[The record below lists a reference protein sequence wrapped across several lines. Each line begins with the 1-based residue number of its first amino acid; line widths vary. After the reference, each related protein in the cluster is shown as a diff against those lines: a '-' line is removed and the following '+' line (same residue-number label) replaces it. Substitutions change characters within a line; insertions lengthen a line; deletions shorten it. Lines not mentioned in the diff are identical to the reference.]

1 MQVLAVVSFIKIEV
15 YTCED
20 VKNSI
25 QGHTRIYFTLEVD
38 PLPGRTPGT
47 WNYALC
53 KKNEILCK
61 RSTVVLN
68 FTVCIYQI
76 DTHFS
81 CIVNVNH

>member
-1 MQVLAVVSFIKIEV
+1 MKIEV

-25 QGHTRIYFTLEVD
+25 QGHTLIYFTLEDD
-38 PLPGRTPGT
+38 PLPVALKKRDHGAGT
-47 WNYALC
+47 MHYV

-68 FTVCIYQI
+68 FIVCIYQI